1 MVARA
6 HISGPDV
13 STPPTQKSG
22 ASDRVGV
29 KTMPT
34 RGLAQLRKRMT
45 DECVARVKRQRAL
58 VLAQLRS
65 GQAGDLP
72 EPSHEDK
79 LRVLKEVAHD
89 IISTVQSEREGGA
102 GVGDDCQDMMAG
114 VEDFCD
120 ERDEYEDS
128 LGGTS
133 ESEFLEMMRHI
144 EQAVIAEILEQE
156 QREQE
161 QLQEYLDHER
171 EEEEALQ
178 DPANHDDDAVTCPVC
193 LQAALRKHA
202 TTFFCECGMRLN
214 VFGDQLTMPQLKDN
228 LQASFDDHS
237 ASGCASQPI
246 CAIQECGGYD
256 MLTMVC
262 SDCDYMNIVA

>member
-1 MVARA
+1 MVAHA

-22 ASDRVGV
+22 ASDRVQSDRVGV
-29 KTMPT
+29 KTMPK

-89 IISTVQSEREGGA
+89 IISTVQNEREGGA
-102 GVGDDCQDMMAG
+102 DVGDDDQVMMAG
-114 VEDFCD
+114 VDDLRD
-120 ERDEYEDS
+120 ERDEYE
-128 LGGTS
+128 

-144 EQAVIAEILEQE
+144 EEAVIAEILEQE
-156 QREQE
+156 QREQA
-161 QLQEYLDHER
+161 QLQEYLDYER

-178 DPANHDDDAVTCPVC
+178 DPANHDEDDAVTCPVC

-237 ASGCASQPI
+237 ASGCASRPI